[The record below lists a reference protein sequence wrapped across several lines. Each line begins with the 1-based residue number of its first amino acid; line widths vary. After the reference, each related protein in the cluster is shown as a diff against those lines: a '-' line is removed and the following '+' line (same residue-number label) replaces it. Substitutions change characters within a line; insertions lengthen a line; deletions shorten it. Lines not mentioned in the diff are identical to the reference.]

1 MTQVLVKDIIAPVW
15 QKCPSAPITTVVQAY
30 MDAARQFCNRSRW
43 LRATIAGATI
53 VDQRL
58 YALGSDPYNE
68 IIGISA
74 IDITEAAD
82 DIHGLI
88 GKNSEEWDT
97 TEANDVPKYY
107 QYVPEGSFAVHPK
120 ADQIYTLNVGVVLQP
135 KAGSNSVDDTLL
147 INWSYTLQHGAL
159 AYLLGMGG
167 QPWTDKAE
175 GQMHAA
181 HFRSETASASHNAAG
196 GYNPG
201 SIPADALGP
210 RSSGVR
216 TKMQAI

>member
-1 MTQVLVKDIIAPVW
+1 MTQVLVRDIIGPVW
-15 QKCPSAPITTVVQAY
+15 QKCSSAPLPMVVQAY
-30 MDAARQFCNRSRW
+30 IDAARQFCNRSRW

-68 IIGISA
+68 ILGLSA
-74 IDITEAAD
+74 IDITEATD

-88 GKNSEEWDT
+88 QRNSSEWDT
-97 TEANDVPKYY
+97 TEANDVPVYY

-120 ADQIYTLNVGVVLQP
+120 ANQVYTLSVGVVLQP
-135 KAGSNSVDDTLL
+135 KAGSNSIDDTLQVS
-147 INWSYTLQHGAL
+147 WSYALQQGAL
-159 AYLLGMGG
+159 GYLLGMANK
-167 QPWTDKAE
+167 PWTDKPEA
-175 GQMHAA
+175 GINLTRFHTAM
-181 HFRSETASASHNAAG
+181 ASAARSAEA

-201 SIPADALGP
+201 AIGTDAIGP

-216 TKMQAI
+216 TRMLAI